1 MKTDLNGL
9 RKLALGI
16 GGGAAALVLGL
27 GGPGAEAAG
36 GAGYFK
42 GKTVTYIVATSPGGG
57 YDFYGRLVAKFMQKY
72 LPGSTF
78 VVKNKPGGGHKIGAN
93 LIYNSKPNG
102 LTIGIFNT
110 GLIYSQVIGQ
120 KGIKFDLSKMS
131 WIGKAASDPRVVM
144 GAVNGGPKTLAELKG
159 PKTWRF
165 SSSGVGTSGYNDTQ
179 MLGKVLGW
187 KYKMI
192 LGYRGTQSELAMR
205 RGEIHAAVGSLSSAE
220 LFVKNGYG
228 RLLAVIG
235 GKAMKG
241 VPQLM
246 DVVEGR
252 EAKAIAALIG
262 SQADLARFTGGPPNI
277 PADRLKAL
285 RVAYDKSMADKSLQ
299 DQAKRAGRPLDPL
312 SGDEVRKK
320 VRAALNQ
327 PPEVVALVR
336 QILNVKAPSNKV
348 LGTKLL
354 TKTPDGRWITFK
366 HGAKTIK
373 AKISGSRTKITVG
386 GNKAKRKAL
395 KVGMVCDIDYK
406 PGKRNEPKT
415 IDCK

>member
-1 MKTDLNGL
+1 MKANVARFG
-9 RKLALGI
+9 KLALGA
-16 GGGAAALVLGL
+16 GSGAAALLLGL
-27 GGPGAEAAG
+27 GGPAALAAEGADF
-36 GAGYFK
+36 YK

-57 YDFYGRLVAKFMQKY
+57 YDFYGRLVSKFMEKY

-102 LTIGIFNT
+102 QTIGIFNT

-120 KGIKFDLSKMS
+120 KGIKFDLAKMS

-144 GAVNGGPKTLAELKG
+144 ASVKDGPKTLAELKG
-159 PKTWRF
+159 PTTWRF

-187 KYKMI
+187 NYKMI

-205 RGEIHAAVGSLSSAE
+205 RGEIHVAVGSLSSGE

-228 RLLAVIG
+228 RFLAIIG
-235 GKAMKG
+235 GKPMKEA
-241 VPQLM
+241 PQLI
-246 DVVEGR
+246 DVVEGGD
-252 EAKAIAALIG
+252 AKAIAALIG
-262 SQADLARFTGGPPNI
+262 SQADLARFTAGPPAI
-277 PADRLKAL
+277 PADRLAAL
-285 RVAYDKSMADKSLQ
+285 RTAYDKSMADKDLEA
-299 DQAKRAGRPLDPL
+299 QAVKGGRPLDPL
-312 SGDEVRKK
+312 GGAEVERKI
-320 VRAALNQ
+320 REALKQ

-336 QILNVKAPSNKV
+336 DILNVKAPTNKAE
-348 LGTKLL
+348 GTKLL
-354 TKTPDGRWITFK
+354 TKSDDGRWITFK
-366 HGAKTIK
+366 HGAKTVK

-386 GNKAKRKAL
+386 AKAAKRKAL
-395 KVGMVCDIDYK
+395 AVGMVCDIDYK
-406 PGKRNEPKT
+406 PGANNEPTT

>member
-1 MKTDLNGL
+1 MTNYVLGRRTPLGL
-9 RKLALGI
+9 AA
-16 GGGAAALVLGL
+16 GAAALLL
-27 GGPGAEAAG
+27 ALPAG
-36 GAGYFK
+36 GAKADTGAEFFK
-42 GKTVTYIVATSPGGG
+42 GKTVKYIVATSPGGG
-57 YDFYGRLVAKFMQKY
+57 YDFYGRLVAKFMEKN

-78 VVKNKPGGGHKIGAN
+78 VVVNKPGGGHKIGAN
-93 LIYNSKPNG
+93 LIYNAKPTG

-120 KGIKFDLSKMS
+120 KGIKFDLAKMS
-131 WIGKAASDPRVVM
+131 WIGKAAADPRVIM
-144 GAVNGGPKTLAELKG
+144 AAVNGGPKTLAELKG

-187 KYKMI
+187 NYKMI

-205 RGEIHAAVGSLSSAE
+205 RGEIHAAVSSLSSAE

-228 RLLAVIG
+228 RFLAIIG
-235 GKAMKG
+235 GKKTKDA
-241 VPQLM
+241 PQLI
-246 DVVEGR
+246 DVVEGKD
-252 EAKAIAALIG
+252 AKAIAALIG
-262 SQADLARFTGGPPNI
+262 SQAELARFTGGPPAI
-277 PADRLKAL
+277 PEDRLKAL
-285 RVAYDKSMADKSLQ
+285 RTAYDKSMADDALRA
-299 DQAKRAGRPLDPL
+299 QAAKAGRPIEPL
-312 SGDEVRKK
+312 GGEEVRVK

-336 QILNVKAPSNKV
+336 EILNVKAPSNKV

-354 TKTPDGRWITFK
+354 SKTPDGRWITFK

-373 AKISGSRTKITVG
+373 AKISGSRTKITVDG
-386 GNKAKRKAL
+386 QKAKRKAL

-415 IDCK
+415 MECK

>member
-1 MKTDLNGL
+1 MKTNLNGM
-9 RKLALGI
+9 RNLALG
-16 GGGAAALVLGL
+16 
-27 GGPGAEAAG
+27 AG
-36 GAGYFK
+36 GCAIAMMGFGAQSATAADGADFFK

-57 YDFYGRLVAKFMQKY
+57 YDFYGRLISKFMEKN

-78 VVKNKPGGGHKIGAN
+78 VVVNKPGGGHKIGAN

-102 LTIGIFNT
+102 QTIGMFNT

-120 KGIKFDLSKMS
+120 PGIKFDLAKMS

-144 GAVNGGPKTLAELKG
+144 AASNGGPKTLDELKG

-228 RLLAVIG
+228 RFLAIIG
-235 GKAMKG
+235 GKPMKEA
-241 VPQLM
+241 PQLI
-246 DVVEGR
+246 DVVTGKD
-252 EAKAIAALIG
+252 AKAIAALIG
-262 SQADLARFTGGPPNI
+262 SQADLARFTAGPPAI
-277 PADRLKAL
+277 PADRLSAL
-285 RVAYDKSMADKSLQ
+285 RAAYDKSMDDKELQ
-299 DQAKRAGRPLDPL
+299 QQAEKSGRPLEPL
-312 SGDEVRKK
+312 GGAEVAKK
-320 VRAALNQ
+320 VRLALDQ

-336 QILNVKAPSNKV
+336 EILNVKAPSNKAM
-348 LGTKLL
+348 GTKLL
-354 TKTPDGRWITFK
+354 SKSPDGRWITFM
-366 HGAKTIK
+366 HGAKTVK
-373 AKISGSRTKITVG
+373 AKISGSRTKIQIG
-386 GNKAKRKAL
+386 GKTAKRKAL
-395 KVGMVCDIDYK
+395 KVGMACDIDYK
-406 PGKRNEPKT
+406 PGGDNEPKT
-415 IDCK
+415 IECK